1 MTSECATAAPGAD
14 LGFLGAALGRRL
26 RAVEAA
32 VRRLDN
38 LDGRG
43 ERQPLP
49 AVSRDDLREFVLR
62 ALRTVADRDND
73 LILREVSAGTRDAAA
88 LAARTGRPRFALWE
102 AVSDLVQ
109 LGLLARDTVTD
120 RVELTGAGEAMLNLV
135 DGIVSSGITDAGESG

>member
-1 MTSECATAAPGAD
+1 MTSECVTAGARVD
-14 LGFLGAALGRRL
+14 LGFLGVALGRRL

-43 ERQPLP
+43 DREPLP

-62 ALRTVADRDND
+62 ALRAASDRDND
-73 LILREVSAGTRDAAA
+73 LILREVAAGTRDAAA

-109 LGLLARDTVTD
+109 LGLLARDTATD
-120 RVELTGAGEAMLNLV
+120 RVELTGAGQAMLDLV
-135 DGIVSSGITDAGESG
+135 DGVVSAGEPA

>member
-1 MTSECATAAPGAD
+1 MTSECATAGAGAD
-14 LGFLGAALGRRL
+14 LGFLGVALGRRL

-43 ERQPLP
+43 DRNPLP
-49 AVSRDDLREFVLR
+49 AVSRDDVREFVLR
-62 ALRTVADRDND
+62 ALRAVADRDND

-88 LAARTGRPRFALWE
+88 LADRVGRPRFALWE

-109 LGLLARDTVTD
+109 LGLLARDSGAD
-120 RVELTGAGEAMLNLV
+120 RVELTGAGEAMLNLIDCV
-135 DGIVSSGITDAGESG
+135 VSAGESA